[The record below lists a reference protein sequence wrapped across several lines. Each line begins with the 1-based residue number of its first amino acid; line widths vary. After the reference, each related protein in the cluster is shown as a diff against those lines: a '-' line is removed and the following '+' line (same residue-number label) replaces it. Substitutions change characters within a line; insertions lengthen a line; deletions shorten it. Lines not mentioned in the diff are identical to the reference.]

1 MYYQYVYNKRHQVNK
16 PTKGYT
22 KMSNANVIAQ
32 IIEQLDQAIFAEMDA
47 RVLEETKVWA
57 IGRVNAISEY
67 RQSDEYKCRSISY
80 VDKYAKMFA
89 IAGGKTWYNIFD
101 GRNEEMINEI
111 IVKNCAAI
119 AKRRNASIAKKL
131 EKAGV
136 TEAVELKYE
145 SSHDG
150 FHGVYRINTD
160 QGEKRI
166 VIESIYAGGYNIQ
179 CLHMRVLVK
188 VK

>member
-1 MYYQYVYNKRHQVNK
+1 
-16 PTKGYT
+16 
-22 KMSNANVIAQ
+22 MSNANVIAK

-47 RVLEETKVWA
+47 RVLEETKLWA
-57 IGRVNAISEY
+57 IGRTKAIHEYTSSE
-67 RQSDEYKCRSISY
+67 EYKDRSIHYS
-80 VDKYAKMFA
+80 VKYEKLFA

-101 GRNEEMINEI
+101 GRNQEMIDEI
-111 IVKNCAAI
+111 IVKHCAAV

-136 TEAVELKYE
+136 TEALELTFE

-150 FHGVYRINTD
+150 FHGVYRINTNA
-160 QGEKRI
+160 GEKRI
-166 VIESIYAGGYNIQ
+166 IIESIYAGGYNIQ

>member
-1 MYYQYVYNKRHQVNK
+1 MYYKYVYNKRHQVNN

-32 IIEQLDQAIFAEMDA
+32 IIEQLDQAIFAEMDS

-57 IGRVNAISEY
+57 IERKKAMYEYQSSEEYSDRTIPYSERFAKVVN
-67 RQSDEYKCRSISY
+67 
-80 VDKYAKMFA
+80 
-89 IAGGKTWYNIFD
+89 IAGGKTWYNILD

-166 VIESIYAGGYNIQ
+166 IIESIYAGGYNIQ